1 MKIGGFLQCSVD
13 VFLGHDDCFWK
24 IYVRILWNHMK
35 NFQVKP
41 GQCDSIIFPKTF
53 SFESSKELLDLCFP
67 DNMILY
73 FWQVLESI
81 HKFITTELHA
91 LQCLFV
97 RGSNK
102 QQRRGRI
109 VSNFTKVHFFVFY
122 DNQVLLGV
130 ISQCGPP
137 SYTLQEKLSPLQF
150 GQEENIPGHS
160 IERRAYWFILKIVK
174 VFPIPT
180 GRVGIV
186 SWTLL

>member
-24 IYVRILWNHMK
+24 IYVKILWNHMK
-35 NFQVKP
+35 NFQVKH

-109 VSNFTKVHFFVFY
+109 VSNFTKGHFFVFY

-130 ISQCGPP
+130 ISQCGPLLTHSRKSFP
-137 SYTLQEKLSPLQF
+137 LFSLAKRRIYLDTQLKGELTDLFWKLPRCSL
-150 GQEENIPGHS
+150 
-160 IERRAYWFILKIVK
+160 
-174 VFPIPT
+174 FPQAE
-180 GRVGIV
+180 
-186 SWTLL
+186 